1 MSLTPGNDP
10 NNDIFLLLEK
20 YKKDKQKGGC
30 MSIIIAIISVI
41 GVLALIIKMI

>member
-1 MSLTPGNDP
+1 MSLTPD
-10 NNDIFLLLEK
+10 NDIFRLLEN
-20 YKKDKQKGGC
+20 KKKGGC